1 MQMVHL
7 KRQRHLRY
15 SQKNHH
21 IIVFLLYY
29 EFFFDLFTFTKK
41 KKIAFYFCLFI
52 KYLHKFVITIFL
64 CLFIYI
70 NTYYKYILCFL
81 LHSSIYQRFITF
93 LYFCLFWLNMLSFP
107 NLVLQYYLFK
117 KYTFITYLTYIII
130 PTT

>member
-15 SQKNHH
+15 SQK
-21 IIVFLLYY
+21 IIILLCFCYIMSC
-29 EFFFDLFTFTKK
+29 FFDLFTFTK

-93 LYFCLFWLNMLSFP
+93 LYFYLFWLNMLSFP

>member
-15 SQKNHH
+15 SQK
-21 IIVFLLYY
+21 IIILLCFCYIMSCFLICL
-29 EFFFDLFTFTKK
+29 LLPK

-93 LYFCLFWLNMLSFP
+93 LYFYLFWLNMLSFP